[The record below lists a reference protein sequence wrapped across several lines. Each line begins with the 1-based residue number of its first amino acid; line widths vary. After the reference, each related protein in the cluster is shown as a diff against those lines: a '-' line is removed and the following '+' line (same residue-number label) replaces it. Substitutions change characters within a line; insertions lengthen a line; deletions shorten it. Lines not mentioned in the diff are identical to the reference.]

1 MEEARERIIFPLDLP
16 SKEEAIDFVRLL
28 KRYVGCFKVGLE
40 LFISEGPEI
49 LRIIAQET
57 DTPIFLDLKLH
68 DIPQTMKRAYR
79 VACRYGPKFITV
91 HCYEGN
97 GLFEELTQDPL
108 HPKILSVTLLT
119 SMNEDNLRELGYRD
133 EYISNLSSLVLKKAH
148 IAKDAGCDGVICSG
162 REVGLLRKEMG
173 DDFILVTPGIR
184 MKGAEVKEDDQK
196 RIFTPYDA
204 IKSGAD
210 YIVVGRPIRDAR
222 SPVDAAIRIQEEIQR
237 ALEER
242 KL

>member
-28 KRYVGCFKVGLE
+28 KGYVGCFKVGLE

-49 LRIIAQET
+49 LRVIAQET

-133 EYISNLSSLVLKKAH
+133 EYKLYV
-148 IAKDAGCDGVICSG
+148 
-162 REVGLLRKEMG
+162 EV
-173 DDFILVTPGIR
+173 
-184 MKGAEVKEDDQK
+184 
-196 RIFTPYDA
+196 Y
-204 IKSGAD
+204 
-210 YIVVGRPIRDAR
+210 
-222 SPVDAAIRIQEEIQR
+222 EEGEI
-237 ALEER
+237 EER
-242 KL
+242 YPLIGEFELKRFKPEDEEQTW